1 MALPVQRTYT
11 FAAAPVLN
19 VPQFLTDQ
27 QTGQNNFLI
36 LTPNVLQDL
45 VMNPDNPDA
54 TAVYR
59 FQLVKNGNTT
69 PVRADSPSMSP
80 TTQGRVPIGNVSLS
94 PGNYQWEA
102 TQTATGA
109 GLLAVTI
116 LARYA
121 SPLN

>member
-36 LTPNVLQDL
+36 LTPNILQDL

-54 TAVYR
+54 TVAGYPDSYR
-59 FQLVKNGNTT
+59 CRIIGSNHPCKI
-69 PVRADSPSMSP
+69 RKP
-80 TTQGRVPIGNVSLS
+80 T
-94 PGNYQWEA
+94 
-102 TQTATGA
+102 
-109 GLLAVTI
+109 
-116 LARYA
+116 
-121 SPLN
+121 

>member
-11 FAAAPVLN
+11 IPVAPTLA
-19 VPQFLTDQ
+19 VPQFMTDN

-36 LTPNVLQDL
+36 LTPNILQDL
-45 VMNPDNPDA
+45 VMNPDPAAA
-54 TAVYR
+54 TQVYN

-94 PGNYQWEA
+94 PGNYQWQA
-102 TQTATGA
+102 TQTAGA
-109 GLLAVTI
+109 VAVQTI

>member
-36 LTPNVLQDL
+36 LTPNILQDL

-54 TAVYR
+54 TAVYN

-69 PVRADSPSMSP
+69 PVRGDSPSMSP

-94 PGNYQWEA
+94 PGNYQWQA
-102 TQTATGA
+102 TQTAVGA

>member
-1 MALPVQRTYT
+1 MALPVQRTYV
-11 FAAAPVLN
+11 FGAVPVLN

-36 LTPNVLQDL
+36 LTPNVLQDFT
-45 VMNPDNPDA
+45 MNPDGGVG
-54 TAVYR
+54 AVYD
-59 FQLVKNGNTT
+59 FQLVKNGNGT
-69 PVRADSPSMSP
+69 PVRASSPAMSP

-94 PGNYQWEA
+94 PGNYQWQA
-102 TQTATGA
+102 TQSVVGA
-109 GLLAVTI
+109 GLAVVTV

>member
-1 MALPVQRTYT
+1 M
-11 FAAAPVLN
+11 
-19 VPQFLTDQ
+19 TDN

-36 LTPNVLQDL
+36 LTPNILQDL
-45 VMNPDNPDA
+45 VMNPDPAAA
-54 TAVYR
+54 TQVYN

-94 PGNYQWEA
+94 PG
-102 TQTATGA
+102 TQTAGA
-109 GLLAVTI
+109 VAVQTI

>member
-11 FAAAPVLN
+11 IPVVPVLN
-19 VPQFLTDQ
+19 VPQFMTDD

-36 LTPNVLQDL
+36 LTPNVLQDFT
-45 VMNPDNPDA
+45 MNPDGGA
-54 TAVYR
+54 GAVYD
-59 FQLVKNGNTT
+59 FQLVKNGNGT
-69 PVRADSPSMSP
+69 PVRASSPAMSP

-94 PGNYQWEA
+94 AGNYQWQV
-102 TQTATGA
+102 TQSVVGA
-109 GLLAVTI
+109 GLAVVTV

>member
-1 MALPVQRTYT
+1 MSGIVGDNTGAESGQIATVQGITVSSSDPAVDT
-11 FAAAPVLN
+11 
-19 VPQFLTDQ
+19 
-27 QTGQNNFLI
+27 
-36 LTPNVLQDL
+36 
-45 VMNPDNPDA
+45 NPDGGVG
-54 TAVYR
+54 AVYR

-94 PGNYQWEA
+94 PGNYQFEA
-102 TQTATGA
+102 TQTVVGA
-109 GLLAVTI
+109 GLAVVTI

>member
-11 FAAAPVLN
+11 IPAVPVLA
-19 VPQFLTDQ
+19 VPQFMTDD

-45 VMNPDNPDA
+45 VMNPDGGA
-54 TAVYR
+54 GAVYD
-59 FQLVKNGNTT
+59 FQLVKNGNGT
-69 PVRADSPSMSP
+69 PVRASSPAMSP
-80 TTQGRVPIGNVSLS
+80 LTQGRVPIGNVSLS
-94 PGNYQWEA
+94 PGNYQWQA
-102 TQTATGA
+102 TQTVVGA
-109 GLLAVTI
+109 GLGVVSI

>member
-11 FAAAPVLN
+11 FPVIPVLN
-19 VPQFLTDQ
+19 VPQFLTDN

-45 VMNPDNPDA
+45 TMNPDGGVGALYD
-54 TAVYR
+54 
-59 FQLVKNGNTT
+59 FQLVKNGNGT
-69 PVRADSPSMSP
+69 PVRASSPAMSP

-94 PGNYQWEA
+94 PGNYQWQA
-102 TQTATGA
+102 TQTAVGA
-109 GLLAVTI
+109 GLAIVTI

>member
-11 FAAAPVLN
+11 FPVIPVLN
-19 VPQFLTDQ
+19 VPQFLRDN

-45 VMNPDNPDA
+45 TMNPDGGVGAIYD
-54 TAVYR
+54 
-59 FQLVKNGNTT
+59 FQLVKNGNGT
-69 PVRADSPSMSP
+69 PVRASSPAMSP

-94 PGNYQWEA
+94 PGNYQFEA
-102 TQTATGA
+102 TQTVVGA
-109 GLLAVTI
+109 GLAVVTI

>member
-36 LTPNVLQDL
+36 LTPNILQDL

-54 TAVYR
+54 TAVYN

-69 PVRADSPSMSP
+69 PVRGDSPSMSP

-94 PGNYQWEA
+94 PGNYQWQA